1 MCGRFT
7 LSTPTA
13 NLAKLFD
20 LDSVPNLEPR
30 YNIAPTQ
37 AVLAVRSTR
46 EGLGRELAL
55 MRWGLIPSWSKDP
68 AIGSSLINA
77 RSETVAE
84 KPSFRTAFKRRRCLI
99 PADGFF
105 EWQKQERAKQ
115 PYFIGLADRQPF
127 AFAGLWEHWE
137 GADGSVLDTCTIL
150 TTTANATIRPL
161 HDRMPVILDPA
172 DYTTWLDAATHP
184 DYLFH
189 LLHPYPAEAMITYP
203 VSTLVNNVAN
213 DVPACIQPLA

>member
-7 LSTPTA
+7 LTTPTA
-13 NLAKLFD
+13 NLATLFD
-20 LDSVPNLEPR
+20 LDKVPNLVPR

-37 AVLAVRSTR
+37 AVLTVRTTR
-46 EGLGRELAL
+46 AGVGRELAL
-55 MRWGLIPSWSKDP
+55 MRWGLIPSWAKDP
-68 AIGSSLINA
+68 GIGNSLINA
-77 RSETVAE
+77 RSETVTE

-105 EWQKQERAKQ
+105 EWQKQEGRKQ
-115 PYFIGLADRQPF
+115 PFFIGLQDRRPF

-137 GADGSVLDTCTIL
+137 GADGSILDSCTIL
-150 TTTANATIRPL
+150 TTAANTLVRPL

-172 DYTTWLDAATHP
+172 DYTTWLDSNTHV
-184 DYLFH
+184 DYLLH

-203 VSTLVNNVAN
+203 VSMVVNNAAN
-213 DVPACIQPLA
+213 DVPACVEPLA